1 MSVVIW
7 PGFVLGPHATA
18 NFGTSI
24 GGANWPGNVLVE
36 PQPVTPAGATL
47 TWTIPQVL
55 RVTTGGN
62 YQFNYSVTN
71 TSSSAVTLNLQ
82 LSQS

>member
-7 PGFVLGPHATA
+7 PGFVLAAGHTAT
-18 NFGTSI
+18 FGTAI
-24 GGANWPGNVLVE
+24 GGSNWPGNVLVE
-36 PQPVTPAGATL
+36 PQPVTPASAKL
-47 TWTIPQVL
+47 TWTIPSVV

-71 TSSSAVTLNLQ
+71 TSASAVTLNLQ